1 MVIGAT
7 ETGVQSAHSPI
18 ALRRIL
24 VDFARSVDTVMRDWK
39 LAKVWLLRELKGQG
53 R

>member
-7 ETGVQSAHSPI
+7 ETGVQSRTLAYRTAPDPGGLR
-18 ALRRIL
+18 ALG
-24 VDFARSVDTVMRDWK
+24 RDWK